1 MTLKQYSDVWQR
13 DDRRLGR
20 TIKTQPQLLR
30 QEIDAAVEKR
40 RLNRRER
47 RALEKLT
54 KPRKSA

>member
-30 QEIDAAVEKR
+30 QEIEAAVEKR
-40 RLNRRER
+40 QLNRRER
-47 RALEKLT
+47 RALERLT